1 KQTTSD
7 ELNESQQSTDTSST
21 TDDISSASCENKPTN
36 QTSSEQPQVADI
48 TGTPTK
54 SASSYNGNGQTVI
67 KSEVQTMDSVLEEAR
82 LPIEAISP
90 AGKRDHVRA
99 EKRLRTY
106 FASKKLTMPGSY
118 VPKNRIIWKDAKDAN
133 NTSPSGS
140 KAPPR
145 GSRTK
150 KVPYRPKLTED
161 DKTKQSIEKYW
172 NYRIELFTKITSSS
186 MKCLPE
192 EEDIPSNKPEI
203 DYVEMGLTEFV
214 KNPFETDTHNDPEP
228 NNHSDVASDESTEE
242 PNTSSSSVGRTNPE
256 AVVIE
261 DFNNTSQTAAGSG
274 SFGQGGCI
282 TSNKAANWNKTP
294 FQISQPRPEEI
305 GAAMIRIKAFLA
317 NNSFVEMKE
326 LATVNDNVTTLA
338 ENEFQNELDM
348 ESFTAS
354 LSTTTSSLF
363 RDELD
368 SEAPCSSVNT
378 SILQV
383 LGMRG
388 ESAGALSTISSP
400 CRLHT
405 SNSTADSLDSP
416 SRSAIL
422 SQISPSKNDG
432 IEAARMRMK
441 ASLATIGNLKKT
453 VDSADN
459 SSGNPTDTFPLFG
472 SEVINGV
479 PHIPSKTSTSR
490 TTPVKEST
498 SKKLMKKPSVTN
510 WKKKKEV
517 YTPPKSRFSKYFT
530 TTKKGYKMTTQRLKN
545 VFHRKDRNEPMQDT
559 MPAPVMPPPT
569 HPAPLAETCSSSSKN
584 PTNLS
589 PLKVETGNVKDLT
602 KAVPQKYKIG
612 FGPKKL
618 ALLALMKLSEERFTQ
633 KKIKSYWS
641 VREDFRDSMTSRKVK
656 HRKNRNDP
664 YTVTEATP
672 LESVPEEFDPT
683 EIMIISPGKPASLI
697 ADNKKVLKDT
707 AAEAQERSYRASQL
721 LDAHLE
727 DTLAKMKHIQM
738 FCPVELLDFCAVG
751 CTPTAAIEA
760 DDSNCLSTVTSS
772 FQFNPTESDDI
783 EGAKEPLP
791 SPNIECDTSAFEFDT
806 KIGQLAVPSESQAD
820 QTNSHSLEESTV
832 VHEAYCSDSSSNN
845 ATPLQISPAKED
857 EIEAARIRM
866 EAYMAK
872 RRSLMKKT
880 MNLTSPNSMNEVNQ
894 AQSNEVSGDV
904 PVKAATTTIAC
915 TCKIDPKTTVA
926 DSLDKTSGDKIC
938 GQISPA
944 KEEEINAARIRMEA
958 YLAKKGGSMKKP
970 IVVTASNQINRK
982 DLAESDKPTSDS
994 AFTVA
999 RQTESDIP
1007 NREPTSSQISPAKE
1021 DEIEAARLRMEAYLA
1036 KKGDLKTPVISI
1048 VKSDDKAPAVLTEAS
1063 KDDSVLDPT
1072 ASSTYSVDTTTAADT
1087 SNCSSK
1093 NDVQGQISPAK
1104 GDEIEAARIRME
1116 AYLAKKT
1123 GSEKKVECASSD
1135 KSQPI
1140 HANVDKVAGS
1150 DNNATVDSSHNSFKN
1165 NISRQISPAKNE
1177 EIEAARI
1184 RMEAYLAKKSGLT
1197 KTNTSVTQ
1205 ISGNQIE
1212 SATRINTPFPSATST
1227 SDNNSVEIV
1236 PKSPVKRTRWVAS
1249 LSEGTP
1255 MSSNSQKP
1263 DVNLGDTPR
1272 LTPFVIIK
1280 LSEEQKAQPQYAAY
1294 WSKRKNFYQSLTTR
1308 VIKFRKNRKE
1318 PYTKKRS
1325 FLIKSI
1331 PEEVITMIEVPISP
1345 EKSESSITSEKQLD
1359 VVNDPLAAMTPIVG
1373 CVEPVATPPMVCH
1386 MNPITTVAKSLAAP
1400 SKYTTSNQISPAK
1413 DDEIEAARKRMEAFL
1428 AKKGDLVKKP
1438 FAVTPS
1444 NNSTCAIDHVK
1455 AVGLVEPEEQS
1466 TNPLPIE
1473 QQAEVVTVTL
1483 TLATPSADKQDVSR
1497 SSVNT
1502 NALQI
1507 SPAKYDEIEAARKRM
1522 EAYLAGKA
1530 KEQVNVESTS
1540 QRTREMVTSATEQ
1553 ATVGG
1558 KNRFQVAS
1566 KQFAVKNA
1574 PNTVTPSS
1582 SAVLHQGVLLAS
1594 DNTPKSEIS
1603 PAKGDEL
1610 AAAEERMKKF
1620 LEEKA
1625 RKQATVTSGRF
1636 GVRPTLEGNLSASSA
1651 IVSTNSETSST
1662 AEPQINVLKQIS
1674 PAKASDLAAAQK
1686 RMEAFLAKKQETGSV
1701 GKKILTVSA
1710 VPLIARQ
1717 AAEKTPEKPQVPK
1730 ASLAEQTK
1738 RTDSVKAA
1746 TSQRKE
1752 ISPAKADELA
1762 EAKKRMDAFLAN
1774 KQNGKLLTRTTT
1786 ASSAS
1791 NNLPAVQKKFIV
1803 ESTKKDEQLKSVN
1816 YNPSDFKTPQKPAD
1830 GEECSQ
1836 PKAPFI
1842 HSQSVCSDKL
1852 MSALS
1857 DFQIE
1862 QVKNPE
1868 ATRTVPETITGD
1880 YSINC
1885 FFSGVTVMVE
1895 RPQLSRVESADHET
1909 PEKSQVPLEEDVI
1922 KVHYTDD
1929 FKKRISTPTK
1939 FIASQIIQKCEES
1952 PYSSPIKPEPT
1963 PEPVVNV
1970 TNVVTHAPSSVNW
1983 LEAQMAALF
1992 GRQISMATSVS
2003 VVQQVVAP
2011 VVKQTPVNLS
2021 HSICLDELT
2030 TALNEVWIKQNDEML
2045 SRQNASMTIKEPDF
2059 LKSCVA
2065 NPDCLLDKVPEYFSP
2080 VKTPCQTPVK
2090 MQFDKRI
2097 RPAAYQF
2104 SHKDVLRVRAI
2115 KLPFPK
2121 RIKKAVSFLDDFKSI
2136 PRQPTFDEVVNGGG
2150 SGFRILSIEDHNANT
2165 VTFPKYIT
2173 PEGFVLKSK

>member
-1 KQTTSD
+1 
-7 ELNESQQSTDTSST
+7 
-21 TDDISSASCENKPTN
+21 
-36 QTSSEQPQVADI
+36 
-48 TGTPTK
+48 
-54 SASSYNGNGQTVI
+54 
-67 KSEVQTMDSVLEEAR
+67 
-82 LPIEAISP
+82 
-90 AGKRDHVRA
+90 
-99 EKRLRTY
+99 
-106 FASKKLTMPGSY
+106 MPGSY
-118 VPKNRIIWKDAKDAN
+118 VSKNRIIWKDAKDASD
-133 NTSPSGS
+133 TSPSVS
-140 KAPPR
+140 EAPPN
-145 GSRTK
+145 GFGTK

-172 NYRIELFTKITSSS
+172 NYRIALFTKTTSSF

-203 DYVEMGLTEFV
+203 DYVELCLTEFV

-228 NNHSDVASDESTEE
+228 NDLSYAASDESTEK
-242 PNTSSSSVGRTNPE
+242 PNTSSSSVGRTDPG
-256 AVVIE
+256 AV
-261 DFNNTSQTAAGSG
+261 
-274 SFGQGGCI
+274 
-282 TSNKAANWNKTP
+282 
-294 FQISQPRPEEI
+294 ISQPKPEEI

-317 NNSFVEMKE
+317 DNSFVEMKE

-338 ENEFQNELDM
+338 E
-348 ESFTAS
+348 
-354 LSTTTSSLF
+354 
-363 RDELD
+363 
-368 SEAPCSSVNT
+368 
-378 SILQV
+378 V

-388 ESAGALSTISSP
+388 ESAERSSTNSSP
-400 CRLHT
+400 RRLDT

-416 SRSAIL
+416 SRTAIL

-441 ASLATIGNLKKT
+441 ATLATIGSLKKT

-459 SSGNPTDTFPLFG
+459 SSGSPTDTFPLFG
-472 SEVINGV
+472 SKVINGV
-479 PHIPSKTSTSR
+479 PHIPSNTNTLQ
-490 TTPVKEST
+490 TTPVKANT
-498 SKKLMKKPSVTN
+498 SKKLVKKSSVTN
-510 WKKKKEV
+510 LKKKKEV
-517 YTPPKSRFSKYFT
+517 YTPPKSRFSKYLT
-530 TTKKGYKMTTQRLKN
+530 TTKKGYKMTTQRLKD
-545 VFHRKDRNEPMQDT
+545 VFQRKDRNEPMQGT
-559 MPAPVMPPPT
+559 MPAPAMSTPT

-584 PTNLS
+584 PTNLL
-589 PLKVETGNVKDLT
+589 PLKFETGNVKDLT

-633 KKIKSYWS
+633 KKSKSYWS

-656 HRKNRNDP
+656 HRKNRKDP
-664 YTVTEATP
+664 FTVTEATS

-697 ADNKKVLKDT
+697 VDNKKRMKET

-727 DTLAKMKHIQM
+727 DTLAKMKRIQM
-738 FCPVELLDFCAVG
+738 FCPVELLECCAVE
-751 CTPTAAIEA
+751 CTPTTAFEA
-760 DDSNCLSTVTSS
+760 DDSNCSSTVTPF

-791 SPNIECDTSAFEFDT
+791 SPDVECDTSAFGFGSN
-806 KIGQLAVPSESQAD
+806 IGQVAVLSESQAD

-832 VHEAYCSDSSSNN
+832 VHETQCSDISSNN
-845 ATPLQISPAKED
+845 ATSLQISPAKED

-866 EAYMAK
+866 EEYMAK
-872 RRSLMKKT
+872 QGSIKKT
-880 MNLTSPNSMNEVNQ
+880 TMKVTSPNSMNQINQ
-894 AQSNEVSGDV
+894 VQSDEVSGDA
-904 PVKAATTTIAC
+904 PVEAFTAAPTIIA
-915 TCKIDPKTTVA
+915 CKIDPKTTVA

-944 KEEEINAARIRMEA
+944 KEDEINAARIRMEA

-970 IVVTASNQINRK
+970 IVVTASNQTHRK
-982 DLAESDKPTSDS
+982 DLAESDKATSDS

-999 RQTESDIP
+999 RQTELLATVADSSDIP
-1007 NREPTSSQISPAKE
+1007 NRKPTSSQISPAKE

-1036 KKGDLKTPVISI
+1036 KKGGSKKPVISI
-1048 VKSDDKAPAVLTEAS
+1048 VKSGDKAPAELTKAS
-1063 KDDSVLDPT
+1063 KDDSAHDAT
-1072 ASSTYSVDTTTAADT
+1072 ALSTYSADTTTAGS
-1087 SNCSSK
+1087 SNYSSK
-1093 NDVQGQISPAK
+1093 NHVQGQISPAK
-1104 GDEIEAARIRME
+1104 NDEIEAARIRME
-1116 AYLAKKT
+1116 AYLAKK
-1123 GSEKKVECASSD
+1123 E
-1135 KSQPI
+1135 
-1140 HANVDKVAGS
+1140 
-1150 DNNATVDSSHNSFKN
+1150 
-1165 NISRQISPAKNE
+1165 
-1177 EIEAARI
+1177 
-1184 RMEAYLAKKSGLT
+1184 LAKP
-1197 KTNTSVTQ
+1197 V
-1205 ISGNQIE
+1205 
-1212 SATRINTPFPSATST
+1212 PSATLT
-1227 SDNNSVEIV
+1227 SDHNLVEIV
-1236 PKSPVKRTRWVAS
+1236 SKSPVKRTKWVAS

-1255 MSSNSQKP
+1255 MSSNPQKP
-1263 DVNLGDTPR
+1263 DVKIGDTPR

-1294 WSKRKNFYQSLTTR
+1294 WSKRKHFYQSLTTR
-1308 VIKFRKNRKE
+1308 VMKFRKNRKE

-1325 FLIKSI
+1325 SLIKSI

-1345 EKSESSITSEKQLD
+1345 EKSESSITSEKRLD
-1359 VVNDPLAAMTPIVG
+1359 AVNDPLVRVTPIVE
-1373 CVEPVATPPMVCH
+1373 CVQTVATPSMSCH
-1386 MNPITTVAKSLAAP
+1386 MDPITTVAGSSAAP
-1400 SKYTTSNQISPAK
+1400 SKDSTSNQISPAK

-1438 FAVTPS
+1438 FAVTSS
-1444 NNSTCAIDHVK
+1444 NNSTREHVK
-1455 AVGLVEPEEQS
+1455 AVGLVEPKEQS

-1507 SPAKYDEIEAARKRM
+1507 SPAKDDEIEAARKRM
-1522 EAYLAGKA
+1522 EAYIAGKA
-1530 KEQVNVESTS
+1530 KGRVNIESTS
-1540 QRTREMVTSATEQ
+1540 QRIKGMVTSATEQ
-1553 ATVGG
+1553 TIVES

-1566 KQFAVKNA
+1566 KQFAVNNA
-1574 PNTVTPSS
+1574 PNTTPSS
-1582 SAVLHQGVLLAS
+1582 SAVLHQSVPLAS
-1594 DNTPKSEIS
+1594 DNTPVTKSEIS

-1610 AAAEERMKKF
+1610 AAAEEQMKKF

-1625 RKQATVTSGRF
+1625 RKQGSVTSGRF
-1636 GVRPTLEGNLSASSA
+1636 GVRPTLDGNLAASSA
-1651 IVSTNSETSST
+1651 AVSINSEISS
-1662 AEPQINVLKQIS
+1662 AEESQSNVLKQIS

-1717 AAEKTPEKPQVPK
+1717 AAEKTPERPQVPK

-1774 KQNGKLLTRTTT
+1774 KQNGKPLTRTIT

-1791 NNLPAVQKKFIV
+1791 NNLPAVQKKFVV
-1803 ESTKKDEQLKSVN
+1803 ESTQKDEQLKSVTF
-1816 YNPSDFKTPQKPAD
+1816 NPSDFKTPQKPAD

-1952 PYSSPIKPEPT
+1952 PYSSPMKPEPT
-1963 PEPVVNV
+1963 PEPVMNV

-1992 GRQISMATSVS
+1992 GRQISMATSVP
-2003 VVQQVVAP
+2003 VVQQIVAP
-2011 VVKQTPVNLS
+2011 VVKQTPINLS
-2021 HSICLDELT
+2021 HSICLNELT
-2030 TALNEVWIKQNDEML
+2030 TALNEVWIKHNNEML
-2045 SRQNASMTIKEPDF
+2045 SKQNASMTIKEPDF

-2097 RPAAYQF
+2097 RPAACQF

-2115 KLPFPK
+2115 RLPFPK
-2121 RIKKAVSFLDDFKSI
+2121 RIKKTVSFLDDFKSI

-2165 VTFPKYIT
+2165 VTFPKYIP
-2173 PEGFVLKSK
+2173 PEGFILKSK